1 MPLPSN
7 AIAFVVAAASAAYFY
22 PLALDLLRSHLQS
35 LTTYLPSFHQPF
47 QPQPYTCPNHT
58 YTTQLISLD
67 PLLIYISSFITP
79 AEAAS
84 LISLGTP
91 LLTASPITGSGS
103 DVSDSNARTSSSAP
117 LPVDDEV
124 VSCVLARAEAFLGPA
139 VLKTGR
145 DDMGSPQMVRYT
157 AGQRFDVHADWFSR
171 PRLDPRD
178 AERGKRR
185 LYNRAATIFVVLENN
200 STSGGETWFPRV
212 NVPEPSSGGD
222 HQPQAYRPDP
232 QGGLAFPPQ
241 AGNALFW
248 PNLHPNGT
256 GDARVVHAGL
266 PIADGVKHGMNIW
279 PRAFFGPDA

>member
-22 PLALDLLRSHLQS
+22 PVAFDLLRPH
-35 LTTYLPSFHQPF
+35 LPSLSTHLPYFHQPS

-79 AEAAS
+79 LEAAS

-91 LLTASPITGSGS
+91 LLTESPITGSGS
-103 DVSDSNARTSSSAP
+103 DVSDSNVRTSSSAP

-139 VLKTGR
+139 VLKAGR

-178 AERGKRR
+178 AERGRRR
-185 LYNRAATIFVVLENN
+185 LYNRAATMFVVLENN
-200 STSGGETWFPRV
+200 ATSGGETWFPKLD
-212 NVPEPSSGGD
+212 VPRTSSRGQ
-222 HQPQAYRPDP
+222 QPYSPHP

-256 GDARVVHAGL
+256 GDPRVVHAGL
-266 PIADGVKHGMNIW
+266 PIADGVKYGMNIW